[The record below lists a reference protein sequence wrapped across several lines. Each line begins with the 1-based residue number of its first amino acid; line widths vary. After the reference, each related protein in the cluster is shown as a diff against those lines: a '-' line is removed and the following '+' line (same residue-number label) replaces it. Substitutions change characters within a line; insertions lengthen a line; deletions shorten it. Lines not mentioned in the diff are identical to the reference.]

1 MAIPTTDTE
10 IQSRE
15 TTRTYSDIARDIG
28 RAAAQGVTMGF
39 SDELYGM
46 AQSFFYGRPYEEAR
60 DEIRAGIEKFRETDP
75 TLAYG
80 FEILG
85 GMTTGVAGGV
95 KAAGTAV
102 GKQILSNVGKKAFG
116 TGVAAVE
123 GGIYGAGAAEEMET
137 VPYGVGTGM
146 ATGLV
151 GGAVGEALT
160 PVATKAASEMLK
172 RGYPLT
178 VGQRFGGTLKSLEEK
193 MSLPFLRETIQEAQQ
208 RPVRQFRRETVENAL
223 EGLNVKLPKDLRGED
238 LVEYAEDAVS
248 DAYSKIVP
256 KLAINTAPVEAAAAT
271 IAGRLKMSG
280 AFSDAD
286 IVDFNKLIA
295 GTFKRNITDGS
306 LSKQMLKDT
315 ESEISA
321 EIRSLMTKGGMND
334 RRIGKA
340 LREFQEVFRSEI
352 AKQNPNVPDLQAVNR
367 AFAKLRPIS
376 KAKERATGRGG
387 EFTPVQLLAAQRQAG
402 VPRTAPEVTMARQ
415 ARDVLGVTSPTSGT
429 AERYFA
435 SRPTS
440 SVIGLLGAGVAEP
453 MYSGAGQKLVSGL
466 LRGIPQGM
474 KYASPAVSQT
484 GLLEDYMTV
493 AP

>member
-1 MAIPTTDTE
+1 MGKSLPKE
-10 IQSRE
+10 KIQYDDAGD
-15 TTRTYSDIARDIG
+15 RTYTDIARDIG
-28 RAAAQGVTMGF
+28 RAAAQGVSMGF

-75 TLAYG
+75 VLAYG
-80 FEILG
+80 LEILG
-85 GMTTGVAGGV
+85 GMATGVAGGV

-116 TGVAAVE
+116 TGVATIE

-137 VPYGVGTGM
+137 IPYGVGTGM

-160 PVATKAASEMLK
+160 PVVTKGAAEMLK

-223 EGLNVKLPKDLRGED
+223 EGLDVKLPKDLRGED

-248 DAYSKIVP
+248 EAYIKIVP
-256 KLAINTAPVEAAAAT
+256 KLAINTAPVEDAAAT

-280 AFSDAD
+280 AFSDVDVA
-286 IVDFNKLIA
+286 DFNKLIA
-295 GTFKRNITDGS
+295 GTFKRNVTDGS

-321 EIRSLMTKGGMND
+321 EIRSLMKGGMND
-334 RRIGKA
+334 RRMGKA
-340 LREFQEVFRSEI
+340 LREFQEIFRSEI

-440 SVIGLLGAGVAEP
+440 SALGLLGGFVAEP
-453 MYSGAGQKLVSGL
+453 MYSGLGQKLVSGL
-466 LRGIPQGM
+466 LKAAPQGM
-474 KYASPAVSQT
+474 KYASPAVGGS